1 MSMSPPPPP
10 GPPPGQGPYG
20 FEQPGLTPPGFQPYG
35 GPQVGPPRNAGMAVA
50 ALVLSLVGLIPC
62 FWLFQI
68 PGLLGTIF
76 GFVGM
81 SQTKDGTCAWPGY
94 GDRRDDHR
102 RHLVGGVRRLLDLLR
117 PERRLCA
124 HRYDVGVHHRL
135 M

>member
-20 FEQPGLTPPGFQPYG
+20 FEQPGLTPPGFQHYG

-81 SQTKDGTCAWPGY
+81 SQTKDGTRGGRGMAIAGMII
-94 GDRRDDHR
+94 GVIS
-102 RHLVGGVRRLLDLLR
+102 LVACVAFWIYFAQNADCVRTGTTW
-117 PERRLCA
+117 ECTTN
-124 HRYDVGVHHRL
+124 
-135 M
+135 